1 VHGITPVPFQGI
13 KQKKIRYQLGLI
25 TDSDIFESSGLGHYQ
40 PFASRQNENVYH
52 EDENKAE
59 KADNAG
65 LRNHTSS

>member
-1 VHGITPVPFQGI
+1 MGLLLVHFRSLG
-13 KQKKIRYQLGLI
+13 KKKSVISSGLI

-52 EDENKAE
+52 EDENEAE

-65 LRNHTSS
+65 LRVHISS